1 MEKNKDNKKSDAA
14 KVEPSKVTLD
24 DLVDSGKV
32 GELTN
37 YERDLSHDVKMLLE
51 DLPF

>member
-1 MEKNKDNKKSDAA
+1 MEKSKDNKKSDAV
-14 KVEPSKVTLD
+14 KVETPKVTLD
-24 DLVDSGKV
+24 DLVESGKV

-37 YERDLSHDVKMLLE
+37 YEKDLDFNVKMLLE